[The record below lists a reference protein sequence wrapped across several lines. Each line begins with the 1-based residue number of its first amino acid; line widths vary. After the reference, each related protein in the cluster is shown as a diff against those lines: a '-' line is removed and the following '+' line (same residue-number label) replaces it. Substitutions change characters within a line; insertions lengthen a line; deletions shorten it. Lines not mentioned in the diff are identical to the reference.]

1 MTDEQ
6 TTETAPAVRPRV
18 VSEALTGQTPGARV
32 AATPVPVLHSS
43 DTVVDIITALC
54 AAQGK
59 FGVVAKDR
67 TANVEMRGGGSY
79 KYSYATLASVI
90 AAVRP
95 ALNEQGIA
103 LVQSANIV
111 NTERSVL
118 LQVDTRF
125 LHTSGQWI
133 GSVLRLP
140 LGDATPQ
147 GMGSLL
153 TYLRRYG
160 LSALAGVASEDDDDG
175 QLAQTTPPP
184 ARESRPRATRPQPAR
199 ASQDIGD
206 PAGDPPPPS
215 DPPPQLE
222 NELPTSSTPRARG
235 RATKPASTAPPKTDV
250 PVGSGGI
257 TARDRALLF
266 KTAKDCAWAEADVK
280 SLIKQLYNYDSTSQ
294 LTPEQLTRVLQCI
307 EFPGDNGVTFETMDG
322 ATVVVVKAEARG

>member
-1 MTDEQ
+1 MSDNEQ

-18 VSEALTGQTPGARV
+18 VNEALTGQTPGARV
-32 AATPVPVLHSS
+32 AATPTPVLHSS

-54 AAQGK
+54 AAQSA

-95 ALNEQGIA
+95 ALNAQGIA
-103 LVQSANIV
+103 LVQSANIL

-175 QLAQTTPPP
+175 QLAQPAPTRETTPRERERQRREAKAAAPETP
-184 ARESRPRATRPQPAR
+184 APTEA
-199 ASQDIGD
+199 
-206 PAGDPPPPS
+206 
-215 DPPPQLE
+215 PPQLE
-222 NELPTSSTPRARG
+222 NELPAREPKPPARG
-235 RATKPASTAPPKTDV
+235 RATKPASTAPPRTDV
-250 PVGSGGI
+250 PVGTGGI

-294 LTPEQLTRVLQCI
+294 LTPEQLTRVLSCI

-322 ATVVVVKAEARG
+322 MTVVVVKAEARG